1 MQRDFKGVWIPK
13 EIWLDEEISWMEK
26 LFLTEIDSLVKN
38 GECFATNEYFAKFFK
53 LSKDRASRIINT
65 LAKKKYIEIKLVYKE
80 GTKQIQKRTITTAGH
95 KLKLVEQMLGKP
107 IGEFVDTPI
116 GENNDTPIGE
126 SNDTPIGENADTP
139 IGENNEDNNTLIN
152 NTLINNTNIK
162 DNSMLSSSSS
172 KKESKKT
179 TNNPL
184 FEEFWKLYPKKINKK
199 KASVSFETALKN
211 NEFDTIMSGLKRY
224 IAKLEK
230 EETASKY
237 ILLATTFLNNDR
249 FLDEFEEKSFAKNKK
264 RVNDPDD
271 YGPEF
276 FDNLEKQ
283 KQQSQSDAEAE
294 FLGF

>member
-13 EIWLDEEISWMEK
+13 EIWLDEELSWMEK
-26 LFLTEIDSLVKN
+26 LFLTEIDALVTN
-38 GECFATNEYFAKFFK
+38 GECFATNEHFAKFFK
-53 LSKDRASRIINT
+53 LSKDRASKIISS
-65 LAKKKYIEIKLVYKE
+65 LAKKEYIEIKLVYKE
-80 GTKQIQKRTITTAGH
+80 GTKQIQKRIITTVGY
-95 KLKLVEQMLGKP
+95 KLKLVEKMMGEP
-107 IGEFVDTPI
+107 IVKSNYTPI
-116 GENNDTPIGE
+116 VESNYTPIV
-126 SNDTPIGENADTP
+126 
-139 IGENNEDNNTLIN
+139 ENNEDNNTLIN
-152 NTLINNTNIK
+152 NTNINNTNIK
-162 DNSMLSSSSS
+162 DNVLFQKKNSSSS

-283 KQQSQSDAEAE
+283 KQQSQSDTEAE